1 MESEQ
6 FKAAKELLNRKLREL
21 GINEDDSKVQEIHNS
36 LYDGSKDWEIN
47 TLSVEQKCALL
58 NAAASLYTTDNM
70 PNNRQKAKQVLVD
83 FMHVLG
89 LKNEHLTYCIHHQSW
104 LNRKK
109 YIDVMKTI
117 QKDDP
122 FIQFICTCKELIDL
136 GEDNMFINYTFTRIL
151 KDVDFSQ
158 EDVYDIVKGY
168 YNYRFNNESS
178 SSAEEEECIEENN
191 TSILQ
196 SWSLLEFAK
205 NYVKMQ
211 VGDFVNSNT
220 EEGFKSCMFLKKD
233 GTYDY
238 VGFHSQLGV
247 LTPAEISERKKELKV
262 ALTQSGKYVLYD
274 HIDDWENV
282 DLGL

>member
-1 MESEQ
+1 MKSEY

-21 GINEDDSKVQEIHNS
+21 GINVDDSKVQEIHNS

-70 PNNRQKAKQVLVD
+70 PNNRQEAKQVLVD
-83 FMHVLG
+83 FMHLLG
-89 LKNEHLTYCIHHQSW
+89 LKEEQLTYCINHQSW
-104 LNRKK
+104 LDRKK

-117 QKDDP
+117 QKDGP
-122 FIQFICTCKELIDL
+122 FIQFICTCLELIDL
-136 GEDNMFINYTFTRIL
+136 GGDNMFINYTFTRIL

-158 EDVYDIVKGY
+158 EDVYDIVKGN
-168 YNYRFNNESS
+168 YNYRFDYKVT
-178 SSAEEEECIEENN
+178 EEGCIEENN

-196 SWSLLEFAK
+196 SWSLIEFAK

-211 VGDFVNSNT
+211 VGNFVNSNT
-220 EEGFKSCMFLKKD
+220 GKEFKSCMFIKED

-238 VGFHSQLGV
+238 VGFHSQLGE

-262 ALTQSGKYVLYD
+262 GLTESGKYILYD
-274 HIDDWENV
+274 HINDWENV

>member
-21 GINEDDSKVQEIHNS
+21 GINVDENKVQEIYNF

-70 PNNRQKAKQVLVD
+70 PNNRQEAKQVLVE
-83 FMHVLG
+83 FMQLLG
-89 LKNEHLTYCIHHQSW
+89 LEDKHLTYCIHHQSW
-104 LNRKK
+104 LDRKK
-109 YIDVMKTI
+109 YIDIMKTI
-117 QKDDP
+117 QKDGP
-122 FIQFICTCKELIDL
+122 FIQFICTCKELIVL

-151 KDVDFSQ
+151 KDVGISQ
-158 EDVYDIVKGY
+158 EDIYAIIKGK
-168 YNYRFNNESS
+168 YNYRFDSVVQ
-178 SSAEEEECIEENN
+178 EEPVEETNS
-191 TSILQ
+191 SILQ
-196 SWSLLEFAK
+196 IWSLLEFAK

-211 VGDFVNSNT
+211 VGKFVNSNT
-220 EEGFKSCMFLKKD
+220 GEEFKSCMFLKKD

-238 VGFHSQLGV
+238 VGFHSQLGE
-247 LTPAEISERKKELKV
+247 LTSGEISKRKKELKV
-262 ALTQSGKYVLYD
+262 GLTESGKYVLYD
-274 HIDDWENV
+274 HIDDWEIV

>member
-21 GINEDDSKVQEIHNS
+21 GINVDENKVQEIYNF

-70 PNNRQKAKQVLVD
+70 PNNRQEAKQVLVE
-83 FMHVLG
+83 FMQLLG
-89 LKNEHLTYCIHHQSW
+89 LEDKHLTYCIHHQSW
-104 LNRKK
+104 LDRKK
-109 YIDVMKTI
+109 YIDIMKTI
-117 QKDDP
+117 QKDGP

-151 KDVDFSQ
+151 KDVGISQ
-158 EDVYDIVKGY
+158 EDIYAIIKGK
-168 YNYRFNNESS
+168 YNYRFDSVVQ
-178 SSAEEEECIEENN
+178 EEPVEETNS
-191 TSILQ
+191 SILQ

-211 VGDFVNSNT
+211 VGKFVNSNT
-220 EEGFKSCMFLKKD
+220 GEEFKSCMFLKKD

-238 VGFHSQLGV
+238 VGFHSQLGE
-247 LTPAEISERKKELKV
+247 LTSGEISKRKKELKV
-262 ALTQSGKYVLYD
+262 GLTESGKYVLYD
-274 HIDDWENV
+274 HIDDWEIV

>member
-6 FKAAKELLNRKLREL
+6 FKVAKELLNKKLKEL
-21 GINEDDSKVQEIHNS
+21 GAIDENKAQRVYDS
-36 LYDGSKDWEIN
+36 LYDENKDKEIVA
-47 TLSVEQKCALL
+47 LSIEQKCALL

-70 PNNRQKAKQVLVD
+70 PNNRQEAKQVLVE
-83 FMHVLG
+83 FMQLLG
-89 LKNEHLTYCIHHQSW
+89 LKDEHLTYCIHHQSW
-104 LNRKK
+104 FDRKK

-117 QKDDP
+117 QKDNP

-136 GEDNMFINYTFTRIL
+136 GGDNMFINYTFTRIL
-151 KDVDFSQ
+151 KDIGFSQ
-158 EDVYDIVKGY
+158 EDIYTIVKGK
-168 YNYRFNNESS
+168 YNYRFDNVVEEEY
-178 SSAEEEECIEENN
+178 AEETN

-220 EEGFKSCMFLKKD
+220 GKEFKSCMFLKED
-233 GTYDY
+233 GSYDY
-238 VGFHSQLGV
+238 VGFHSQLGE
-247 LTPAEISERKKELKV
+247 LTPAEITKRKKELKV
-262 ALTQSGKYVLYD
+262 GLTQSGKYVLYN
-274 HIDDWENV
+274 HIDDWEIV

>member
-21 GINEDDSKVQEIHNS
+21 GINVDDSKVQEIYNT
-36 LYDGSKDWEIN
+36 LYDGSKNWEIN

-70 PNNRQKAKQVLVD
+70 PNNRQEAKQVLVE
-83 FMHVLG
+83 FMQLLG
-89 LKNEHLTYCIHHQSW
+89 LKDEHLTYCIHHQSW
-104 LNRKK
+104 LDRKK

-122 FIQFICTCKELIDL
+122 FIQFICTCKELINL
-136 GEDNMFINYTFTRIL
+136 GGDNMFINYTFTRIL
-151 KDVDFSQ
+151 KDVGFSQ
-158 EDVYDIVKGY
+158 EDIYAIVKGK
-168 YNYRFNNESS
+168 YNYRFDKVTEEEY
-178 SSAEEEECIEENN
+178 AEETN

-220 EEGFKSCMFLKKD
+220 EEEFKSCMFLKED
-233 GTYDY
+233 GSYDY
-238 VGFHSQLGV
+238 VGFHSQLGE
-247 LTPAEISERKKELKV
+247 LSPAEISKRKKELKV
-262 ALTQSGKYVLYD
+262 GLTQSGKYVLYD
-274 HIDDWENV
+274 HIDDWEIV